1 MIVAVIP
8 ARGGSKRIPRKNIR
22 LFAGKPIIAYPITAA
37 RDCGLFTRIIVTTD
51 DEEIASVARAFGAE
65 TPFRRPAELADD
77 HTGTNEVTAHTLEWI
92 AGRGMQATVACCI
105 YPTAPLITRCDL
117 RRGYELLISSGK
129 SFAFSAAR
137 FSFPIQRAIRIAGDG
152 GVAPFFPQ
160 WIERRSQDLEE
171 AYHDAGAFYGDAPKR
186 SALACR
192 CLQLIPPRWCFRRIG
207 CRTSIPW
214 RTGSMRSVSTP
225 RCRSRIPRRRTS
237 DLP

>member
-22 LFAGKPIIAYPITAA
+22 PFAGKPIIAYPITAA
-37 RDCGLFTRIIVTTD
+37 RDCGLFTHIIVTTD

-77 HTGTNEVTAHTLEWI
+77 HTGTNEVTAHVLEWI

-137 FSFPIQRAIRIAGDG
+137 FHFRFS
-152 GVAPFFPQ
+152 APFASP
-160 WIERRSQDLEE
+160 RT
-171 AYHDAGAFYGDAPKR
+171 AGWPLF
-186 SALACR
+186 
-192 CLQLIPPRWCFRRIG
+192 FRNG
-207 CRTSIPW
+207 
-214 RTGSMRSVSTP
+214 
-225 RCRSRIPRRRTS
+225 
-237 DLP
+237 